1 MPHVLAISFLTMAL
15 VSAISPD
22 QDQGTSQTSTKP
34 NFSGVWI
41 GIPPPTPDP
50 PPPPGELV
58 ATTDWAS
65 PLRLT
70 QDDLTL
76 SVEWRT
82 YSRSHALRKFVYRL
96 DGTLTSNTL
105 TGSADPQGRTSTA
118 VWDGMKLVLTDTV
131 DWPGPNGTRRRL
143 DRNILSL
150 ESPMS

>member
-1 MPHVLAISFLTMAL
+1 MSHVLAISFLTM
-15 VSAISPD
+15 VFVCAISPD
-22 QDQGTSQTSTKP
+22 QGQRTSQASTKP

-50 PPPPGELV
+50 PPTPGELV

-96 DGTLTSNTL
+96 DGT
-105 TGSADPQGRTSTA
+105 PHH
-118 VWDGMKLVLTDTV
+118 
-131 DWPGPNGTRRRL
+131 RRVRAERCARGCAFL
-143 DRNILSL
+143 
-150 ESPMS
+150 